1 MSFRHTKTHPQNP
14 NILMFAWA
22 HLVLMCLCGWR
33 WLTSADCAVLED
45 LVPRTVSLSCREH
58 FSPERLKI
66 ARHIITCNQDSGNT
80 NYKTA
85 CLDNFDSSMTY
96 TDGTVSA
103 SNKEEVSRVFTNM
116 FAFNFTMQ
124 HLQVFEEE
132 CTEHTYFPSYS
143 FNMSLSYDYIT
154 DITGMSKIVFNAG
167 NNKAFYQRDYVD
179 NL

>member
-22 HLVLMCLCGWR
+22 HLALMCLCGWR

-103 SNKEEVSRVFTNM
+103 SNKEEVSRVHEYVCVQLHQATL
-116 FAFNFTMQ
+116 TSIRRRVYRTYLLPLVLLQ
-124 HLQVFEEE
+124 HVPFL
-132 CTEHTYFPSYS
+132 
-143 FNMSLSYDYIT
+143 
-154 DITGMSKIVFNAG
+154 
-167 NNKAFYQRDYVD
+167 
-179 NL
+179 